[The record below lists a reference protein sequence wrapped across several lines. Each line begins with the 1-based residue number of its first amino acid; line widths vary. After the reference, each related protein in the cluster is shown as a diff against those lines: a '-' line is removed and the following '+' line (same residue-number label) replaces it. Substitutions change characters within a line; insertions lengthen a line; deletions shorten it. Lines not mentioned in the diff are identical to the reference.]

1 MDFNGAK
8 TRHGDRGTHQLD
20 AAARW
25 WDNPHRM
32 AVSVYQQGGR
42 REGNMTT
49 ATAKKRT
56 GAKLAKVSDKLMLI
70 GGKWVESDSGKKFPT
85 LNPATGEV
93 ICQVAE
99 GDRADVDKA
108 VKAARKAFEEGPWPK
123 MNASDR
129 GRLLHRLA
137 DLLEQNKEELAT
149 LETLDN
155 GKPYSD
161 SLNIDLPMS
170 IKCYRYYAGW
180 ADKIHGKTIP
190 VDGNFFC
197 YTRHEPV
204 GVVGQIIPWNFPLL
218 MQAWKWG
225 PALATGCT
233 IVLKPA
239 EQTPLTALRV
249 AELTQEAGFPD
260 GVINVVPGYG
270 PTAGAA
276 ISGHMNLDKVAF
288 TGEYTTGQLVMEAAA
303 KSNLKRVSLELG
315 GKSPNVVFADAD
327 LDAAVEGAY
336 FGLFFNQGQ
345 CCCAGSRLFVEEKIH
360 HEIVERLVKRAKSQK
375 VGDPFDPETT
385 QGPQVSQEQFD
396 RIMGYIDAGQKG
408 GAKMLTGGRRVGEKG
423 YFIEPTVFDG
433 VTDNMSIAKEEIF
446 GPVMNILKF
455 KDADEVVKRGNQT
468 FYGLAAA
475 VWTRDVKKAHRVAK
489 ELRAGTVWVN
499 CYDVF
504 DAAAPFGG
512 FKMSGHGREL
522 GEYALELYSEVKT
535 VYVNLA

>member
-1 MDFNGAK
+1 
-8 TRHGDRGTHQLD
+8 
-20 AAARW
+20 
-25 WDNPHRM
+25 M
-32 AVSVYQQGGR
+32 A
-42 REGNMTT
+42 T
-49 ATAKKRT
+49 ATSKKQT
-56 GAKLAKVSDKLMLI
+56 APKPPKVKDRPLFI
-70 GGKWVESDSGKKFPT
+70 GGKWLDSVSGKTFPT
-85 LNPATGEV
+85 LNPATGET

-99 GDRADVDKA
+99 GDKPDIDLA
-108 VKAARKAFEEGPWPK
+108 VKAARKAFESGPWPK
-123 MNASDR
+123 MNASER
-129 GRLLHRLA
+129 GRLINRLA
-137 DLLEQNKEELAT
+137 DLIEDHQEELAL

-155 GKPYSD
+155 GKPYRD
-161 SLNIDLPMS
+161 SFNIDVPMT

-190 VDGNFFC
+190 VEGSYFC

-225 PALATGCT
+225 PALAAGCT

-249 AELTQEAGFPD
+249 AELAQEAGFPD
-260 GVINVVPGYG
+260 GVVNVIPGYG

-276 ISGHMNLDKVAF
+276 ISSHMDIDKVAF
-288 TGEYTTGQLVMEAAA
+288 TGEYLTGQIVSEAAA

-315 GKSPNVVFADAD
+315 GKSPNIVLGDAD
-327 LDAAVEGAY
+327 IDAAVEGAY
-336 FGLFFNQGQ
+336 FALFFNQGQ

-360 HEIVERLVKRAKSQK
+360 DQLVEKLVKKAKSQK
-375 VGDPFDPETT
+375 VGDPFDPDTT
-385 QGPQVSQEQFD
+385 QGPQVSQEQCN
-396 RIMGYIDAGQKG
+396 RIMGYIEAGKKE
-408 GAKMLTGGRRVGEKG
+408 GARLLTGGKRLGERG
-423 YFIEPTVFDG
+423 YFVEPTVFDD
-433 VTDNMSIAKEEIF
+433 VTDNMKIAKEEIF

-455 KDADEVVKRGNQT
+455 RDLDEVVRRGNQT

-475 VWTRDVKKAHRVAK
+475 VWTRDITKAHRLANG
-489 ELRAGTVWVN
+489 LRAGTVWIN

-522 GEYALELYSEVKT
+522 GEYALELYTEVKT
-535 VYVNLA
+535 VYVNLG

>member
-1 MDFNGAK
+1 MATATTSK
-8 TRHGDRGTHQLD
+8 
-20 AAARW
+20 ARTVKPPKVK
-25 WDNPHRM
+25 DQPLFI
-32 AVSVYQQGGR
+32 GGR
-42 REGNMTT
+42 W
-49 ATAKKRT
+49 
-56 GAKLAKVSDKLMLI
+56 LDSV
-70 GGKWVESDSGKKFPT
+70 SGKTFPT
-85 LNPATGEV
+85 VNPATGEV
-93 ICQVAE
+93 VCQVAE
-99 GDRADVDKA
+99 GDKADVDLA
-108 VKAARKAFEEGPWPK
+108 VKAARKAFEDGAWPK
-123 MNASDR
+123 LNASDR
-129 GRLLHRLA
+129 GRLLTKLA
-137 DLLEQNKEELAT
+137 DAIEQNKEELAI
-149 LETLDN
+149 LESLDN
-155 GKPYSD
+155 GKPLRD
-161 SLNIDLPMS
+161 SLNADLPLT

-190 VDGNFFC
+190 VDGSYFC

-249 AELTQEAGFPD
+249 AALAQEVGFPD

-276 ISGHMNLDKVAF
+276 ISGHPHIDKVAF
-288 TGEYTTGQLVMEAAA
+288 TGEYCTGQIVMEAAA

-345 CCCAGSRLFVEEKIH
+345 CCCAGSRLFVEEKVH
-360 HEIVERLVKRAKSQK
+360 DQFVQKLVKKAKAQK
-375 VGDPFDPETT
+375 VGDPFDAETT

-396 RIMGYIDAGQKG
+396 KVLGYIEAGKKE
-408 GAKMLTGGRRVGEKG
+408 GAKLLTGGRRLGDKG
-423 YFIEPTVFDG
+423 YFIEPTIFDN
-433 VTDNMSIAKEEIF
+433 VTDTMKIAKDEIF
-446 GPVMNILKF
+446 GPVMNILTF
-455 KDADEVVKRGNQT
+455 KDVNEVIRRGNET

-475 VWTRDVKKAHRVAK
+475 VWTRDIGKAHRLANG
-489 ELRAGTVWVN
+489 LRAGTVWIN

-512 FKMSGHGREL
+512 FKMSGFGREL
-522 GEYALELYSEVKT
+522 GEYALELYTEVKT